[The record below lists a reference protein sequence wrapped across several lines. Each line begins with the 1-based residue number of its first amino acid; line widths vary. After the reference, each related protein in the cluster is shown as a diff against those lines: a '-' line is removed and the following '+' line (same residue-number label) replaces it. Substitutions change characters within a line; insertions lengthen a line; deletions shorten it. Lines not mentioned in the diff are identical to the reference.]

1 MKIRP
6 VQAELFHTDG
16 HTDRHDEANSPFLQ
30 FANAPTTAGST
41 WTDHKTKTET
51 ANELIITT
59 VLDKIQEYKNWFQ
72 HANGM
77 PLNRLPRILRNQ
89 GRPLKRLLDA

>member
-1 MKIRP
+1 MKIPP
-6 VQAELFHTDG
+6 VEADG
-16 HTDRHDEANSPFLQ
+16 HTDRHDEANSRFSQ

-41 WTDHKTKTET
+41 WRDYKTNSGCKGTKYNHSFYT
-51 ANELIITT
+51 
-59 VLDKIQEYKNWFQ
+59 IQDYKNWFQ
-72 HANGM
+72 HVNGM